1 MDVEGPNTRSTASVP
16 VALVAGRR
24 RRRDAE
30 RNRNHVLEVARR
42 LLRDGGLAAMTMD
55 QLAAEAGVGKGTLYR
70 GFRSRAGL
78 AEALLDEAERQLQ
91 ERILT
96 GPPPLGWG
104 APPDERLRAFFL
116 AYLQLLAANVDL
128 LVETERGAPGARFH
142 TGAYAFWH
150 AHIAALLRAEGR
162 EDPDVR
168 AHALLALLSADLHRH
183 LREARIDTARVEAV
197 LLGLLAADP
206 SRSR

>member
-1 MDVEGPNTRSTASVP
+1 

-30 RNRNHVLEVARR
+30 RNRDHVLKVARR
-42 LLRDGGLAAMTMD
+42 LLRDRGLAAVTMD

-96 GPPPLGWG
+96 GAAPLGWG
-104 APPDERLRAFFL
+104 APPDERLRAFIS
-116 AYLQLLAANVDL
+116 AYVQLLTANVDL

-150 AHIAALLRAEGR
+150 THIAALLRT
-162 EDPDVR
+162 EDRTEPEVR
-168 AHALLALLSADLHRH
+168 AHALLALLSADLYRH
-183 LREARIDTARVEAV
+183 LRDAHAHPAHIEAV
-197 LLGLLAADP
+197 ILDMVAANTNRP
-206 SRSR
+206 P

>member
-1 MDVEGPNTRSTASVP
+1 MVVEGPNTKSTASVP

-30 RNRNHVLEVARR
+30 RNRDHVLKVARR
-42 LLRDGGLAAMTMD
+42 LLQDRGLAAMTMD

-116 AYLQLLAANVDL
+116 AYVQLLAANVDL

-150 AHIAALLRAEGR
+150 AHITALLRTEHQN
-162 EDPDVR
+162 EPEVR
-168 AHALLALLSADLHRH
+168 AHALLALLSADLYRH
-183 LREARIDTARVEAV
+183 LREARVHTAQIEAV
-197 LLGLLAADP
+197 ILDLLAANTSP
-206 SRSR
+206 SR

>member
-1 MDVEGPNTRSTASVP
+1 MAVEGPNTKSTASVP

-30 RNRNHVLEVARR
+30 RNRDHVLKVARR
-42 LLRDGGLAAMTMD
+42 ILQDRGLAAMTMD

-104 APPDERLRAFFL
+104 APPDERLRAFFI
-116 AYLQLLAANVDL
+116 AYVQLLATNVDL

-150 AHIAALLRAEGR
+150 AHIAALLRTEGQN
-162 EDPDVR
+162 EPEVR
-168 AHALLALLSADLHRH
+168 AHALLALLSADLYRH
-183 LREARIDTARVEAV
+183 LSEVRGHTAQVEAV
-197 LLGLLAADP
+197 ILDLLAANTGQ
-206 SRSR
+206 SR

>member
-1 MDVEGPNTRSTASVP
+1 M
-16 VALVAGRR
+16 
-24 RRRDAE
+24 
-30 RNRNHVLEVARR
+30 VARR
-42 LLRDGGLAAMTMD
+42 LLQDRGLAAMTMD

-70 GFRSRAGL
+70 GFGSRAGL

-91 ERILT
+91 EQVLT

-104 APPDERLRAFFL
+104 AQPDERLRAFFV
-116 AYLQLLAANVDL
+116 AYFQLLAANVDL

-150 AHIAALLRAEGR
+150 AHIAALLRTEGR
-162 EDPDVR
+162 DEPEAR
-168 AHALLALLSADLHRH
+168 AHALLALLSADLYRH
-183 LREARIDTARVEAV
+183 LREARFHTAQIESVILD
-197 LLGLLAADP
+197 LLTAST

>member
-1 MDVEGPNTRSTASVP
+1 M
-16 VALVAGRR
+16 ALSSGRR

-30 RNRNHVLEVARR
+30 RNRDHVLKVARR
-42 LLRDGGLAAMTMD
+42 LLRDHGLAAITMD

-70 GFRSRAGL
+70 GFGSRAGL

-91 ERILT
+91 EQILT

-104 APPDERLRAFFL
+104 APPDERLLAFFL
-116 AYLQLLAANVDL
+116 AYFQLLAANVDL

-150 AHIAALLRAEGR
+150 AHVAALLRTEGQP
-162 EDPDVR
+162 EPQVR
-168 AHALLALLSADLHRH
+168 AHALLALLSADLYRH
-183 LREARIDTARVEAV
+183 LREAGVHTAKVEAV
-197 LLGLLAADP
+197 MLDLLAVSTSQ
-206 SRSR
+206 SR